1 MGPKPTEPVH
11 SAMKPR
17 LTLILSVLTAVAAT
31 LVMYANTGLGGI
43 VFTALGAA
51 AMLTLDYGKRI
62 DPVKFRARIIPIG
75 KPRPV
80 SAAELKAA

>member
-1 MGPKPTEPVH
+1 
-11 SAMKPR
+11 MKPR
-17 LTLILSVLTAVAAT
+17 RTLILSVLTAAAAA

-43 VFTALGAA
+43 VFTALGAV

-62 DPVKFRARIIPIG
+62 DPVQFRARVIPIV

-80 SAAELKAA
+80 LAAERRAA